1 MFLKSI
7 ELTNFRQFRDVT
19 IDFAQG
25 KGGENVTIII
35 GENGSGKTTF
45 AQAFLWCL
53 YGETSFSDKM
63 LLNKKVGA
71 DMVAG
76 DKEEVKVI
84 LKLDHGDNEYT
95 LYRKQEYEKNNLNSI
110 KGNHTVFNIAIKDVS
125 GNTTFVKK
133 TQCESEVINILP
145 KQLSKYFFFDG
156 ERIEKISKDIST
168 GRKATEFA
176 DAVEG
181 LLGLNA
187 MKTAIG
193 YLNPRI
199 KNGVIRSYEDRFD
212 SSSNTKIKK
221 HTETID
227 KCNIRLEEID
237 ARLEELDSEIL
248 VAQNHKTEKLAEIKQ
263 YAEGE
268 KLQEEREKL
277 QQRLNFSRKIKS
289 DKHKEIS
296 REFNNSFNSFFSLS
310 LIKRAFD
317 ELSEQEVTDIDIPS
331 ITSETIE
338 YLIKQEMCI
347 CGTRLVENSEQYNNV
362 IKWINFLPPQSVSS
376 SISDFKRESKSRIKP
391 KSNGF
396 LESISSSMAR
406 LSDLEE
412 EIASL
417 KNELMV
423 IDQKLSGD
431 DMRSIVRKINDSIK
445 ECDLII
451 KQNQKQRDELI
462 REKGSVEKEK
472 ASEDDKRNELA
483 LLDERN
489 KKTQIYLTYA
499 NRIYSELNT
508 EYENSEAEIRQR
520 LENTMNELFKH
531 IYDGGLYLTIDEKYH
546 IIVNVEDYEGDI
558 ETSTAQSISV
568 VFAFITSIIKI
579 ARENRESSSE
589 NAKLLSSE
597 AYPLVM
603 DAPLSTFDKRRI
615 KTVCGI
621 LPTAADQVIVFIKD
635 TDGEIAEEHMG
646 MHVGSRHTFN
656 KLNELET
663 IIG

>member
-1 MFLKSI
+1 M
-7 ELTNFRQFRDVT
+7 
-19 IDFAQG
+19 
-25 KGGENVTIII
+25 
-35 GENGSGKTTF
+35 
-45 AQAFLWCL
+45 
-53 YGETSFSDKM
+53 
-63 LLNKKVGA
+63 
-71 DMVAG
+71 
-76 DKEEVKVI
+76 
-84 LKLDHGDNEYT
+84 
-95 LYRKQEYEKNNLNSI
+95 
-110 KGNHTVFNIAIKDVS
+110 
-125 GNTTFVKK
+125 
-133 TQCESEVINILP
+133 
-145 KQLSKYFFFDG
+145 
-156 ERIEKISKDIST
+156 
-168 GRKATEFA
+168 
-176 DAVEG
+176 
-181 LLGLNA
+181 
-187 MKTAIG
+187 
-193 YLNPRI
+193 
-199 KNGVIRSYEDRFD
+199 
-212 SSSNTKIKK
+212 
-221 HTETID
+221 
-227 KCNIRLEEID
+227 
-237 ARLEELDSEIL
+237 
-248 VAQNHKTEKLAEIKQ
+248 
-263 YAEGE
+263 
-268 KLQEEREKL
+268 
-277 QQRLNFSRKIKS
+277 
-289 DKHKEIS
+289 
-296 REFNNSFNSFFSLS
+296 
-310 LIKRAFD
+310 
-317 ELSEQEVTDIDIPS
+317 
-331 ITSETIE
+331 
-338 YLIKQEMCI
+338 
-347 CGTRLVENSEQYNNV
+347 
-362 IKWINFLPPQSVSS
+362 PPQSVSS

>member
-1 MFLKSI
+1 
-7 ELTNFRQFRDVT
+7 
-19 IDFAQG
+19 
-25 KGGENVTIII
+25 
-35 GENGSGKTTF
+35 
-45 AQAFLWCL
+45 
-53 YGETSFSDKM
+53 
-63 LLNKKVGA
+63 
-71 DMVAG
+71 
-76 DKEEVKVI
+76 
-84 LKLDHGDNEYT
+84 
-95 LYRKQEYEKNNLNSI
+95 
-110 KGNHTVFNIAIKDVS
+110 
-125 GNTTFVKK
+125 
-133 TQCESEVINILP
+133 
-145 KQLSKYFFFDG
+145 
-156 ERIEKISKDIST
+156 
-168 GRKATEFA
+168 
-176 DAVEG
+176 
-181 LLGLNA
+181 
-187 MKTAIG
+187 
-193 YLNPRI
+193 
-199 KNGVIRSYEDRFD
+199 
-212 SSSNTKIKK
+212 
-221 HTETID
+221 
-227 KCNIRLEEID
+227 
-237 ARLEELDSEIL
+237 
-248 VAQNHKTEKLAEIKQ
+248 
-263 YAEGE
+263 
-268 KLQEEREKL
+268 
-277 QQRLNFSRKIKS
+277 
-289 DKHKEIS
+289 
-296 REFNNSFNSFFSLS
+296 
-310 LIKRAFD
+310 
-317 ELSEQEVTDIDIPS
+317 
-331 ITSETIE
+331 
-338 YLIKQEMCI
+338 
-347 CGTRLVENSEQYNNV
+347 
-362 IKWINFLPPQSVSS
+362 LPPQSVSS